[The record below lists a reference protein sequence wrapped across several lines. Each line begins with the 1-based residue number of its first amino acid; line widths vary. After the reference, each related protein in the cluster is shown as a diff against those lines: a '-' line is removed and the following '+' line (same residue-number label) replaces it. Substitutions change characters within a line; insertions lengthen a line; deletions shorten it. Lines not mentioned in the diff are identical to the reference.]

1 MIWTNS
7 KVNSTL
13 DTFNCWLRIEQCSE
27 SNEWQYCD
35 GGGGD
40 VWPQRG
46 ITRDGAWSHDVTH
59 HNICDTSR
67 DRVTRRLRS
76 DAISGQLLKRRVN
89 NQTWELKIK
98 YTFLW
103 QTNCGALN

>member
-40 VWPQRG
+40 V
-46 ITRDGAWSHDVTH
+46 
-59 HNICDTSR
+59 
-67 DRVTRRLRS
+67 
-76 DAISGQLLKRRVN
+76 
-89 NQTWELKIK
+89 
-98 YTFLW
+98 
-103 QTNCGALN
+103 